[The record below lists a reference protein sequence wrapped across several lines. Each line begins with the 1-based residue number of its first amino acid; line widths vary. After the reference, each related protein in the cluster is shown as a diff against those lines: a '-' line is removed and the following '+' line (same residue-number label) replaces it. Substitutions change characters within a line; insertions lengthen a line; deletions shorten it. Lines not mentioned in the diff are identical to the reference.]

1 MIGKL
6 DMADSG
12 DKDDFPAVCRRLS
25 AAFRHDLIQRAEE
38 KFFRAQLLSVSTLS
52 PADVVLFVTVASQLR
67 RLLLSGERDS
77 AEGTDTCRETTVQ
90 NRCSGRTWC
99 ELLQGKII
107 ATVFFEPSTR
117 TRCSFEAATL
127 RLGGQVI
134 SCGDMQTNSSTKKG
148 ESLEDSIR
156 MFAAYSDC
164 IVLRHPEKGS
174 VERAAQALKSV
185 RRGRPPCAL
194 LSAGDGAGEH
204 PTQALLDLLTLV
216 QLRPLWWD
224 AQLKKIEGDSSCVR
238 GPGDRKAM
246 EAGHQPETSLRV
258 AFVGDLKN
266 GRTVH
271 SLALLLSRFDCHLTT
286 VSTESSALPP
296 SVVAC
301 VRENFKAQGL
311 SEERLI
317 CSSDFHAAIQTSDVL
332 YMTRLQS
339 ERLAEPVVTTPGHQF
354 PPSDFQLTGELLEK
368 HARPHLKVMHP
379 LPRREEI
386 AVDVDDTDHC
396 AYFAQAE
403 NGLYMR
409 MALLAIFLNQRTARL
424 LLGEAS

>member
-1 MIGKL
+1 ME
-6 DMADSG
+6 DSK
-12 DKDDFPAVCRRLS
+12 DKAAFSTFCRQLS

-38 KFFRAQLLSVSTLS
+38 KFFRSQLTSVSRLS
-52 PADVVLFVTVASQLR
+52 PPDVVLFVAVASQLR
-67 RLLLSGERDS
+67 QLLLKSERD
-77 AEGTDTCRETTVQ
+77 AAACPGTLSETSVQ
-90 NRCSGRTWC
+90 NGCSEGAWC
-99 ELLQGKII
+99 QLLQGKNI

-127 RLGGQVI
+127 RLGGRVI

-174 VERAAQALKSV
+174 MERATRALKDV
-185 RRGRPPCAL
+185 RVGRPPCCL

-204 PTQALLDLLTLV
+204 PTQALLDLLTVV
-216 QLRPLWWD
+216 QLRPRWWE
-224 AQLKKIEGDSSCVR
+224 AQLKKIEGDSSCIRDPNEKNNLV
-238 GPGDRKAM
+238 
-246 EAGHQPETSLRV
+246 EHQPEATLRV

-271 SLALLLSRFDCHLTT
+271 SLALLLSRFDCHLTA
-286 VSTESSALPP
+286 VSTEASALPA
-296 SVVAC
+296 SVAER

-311 SEERLI
+311 SGEERLI
-317 CSSDFHAAIQTSDVL
+317 CSSDFPEAIRTSDVL

-339 ERLAEPVVTTPGHQF
+339 ERLDHPVVPTSGQQF
-354 PPSDFQLTGELLEK
+354 PPSDYQLTRGLLEK

-386 AVDVDDTDHC
+386 AVDVDDTNHC
-396 AYFAQAE
+396 AYFTQAE

-409 MALLAIFLNQRTARL
+409 MALLSVFLNRGTARM
-424 LLGEAS
+424 LLGQAS